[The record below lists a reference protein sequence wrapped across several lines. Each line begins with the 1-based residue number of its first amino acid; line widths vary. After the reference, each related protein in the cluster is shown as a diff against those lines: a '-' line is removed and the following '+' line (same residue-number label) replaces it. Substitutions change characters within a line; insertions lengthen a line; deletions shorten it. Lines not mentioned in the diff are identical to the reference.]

1 MDFLYPFNVTIAYFL
16 QNPYEFWGFITSV
29 ICVWLNVKENIWGWV
44 FAIVAA
50 GFYCKVF
57 YDINLMGDLIL
68 QIIFII
74 LSIYGIYAWLYGG
87 TQSQSLSV
95 SKLPHRLIF
104 PLLLI
109 FGVAMYAVAQLLKW
123 LNGDIV
129 YIDAST
135 TTISLIAQWM
145 MARKYIENWLVWI
158 FVDLLY
164 VGVYLYK
171 GVYLTSFLYFIFLF
185 LATLGYLKWKK
196 TLSVNL

>member
-1 MDFLYPFNVTIAYFL
+1 
-16 QNPYEFWGFITSV
+16 
-29 ICVWLNVKENIWGWV
+29 
-44 FAIVAA
+44 
-50 GFYCKVF
+50 
-57 YDINLMGDLIL
+57 
-68 QIIFII
+68 
-74 LSIYGIYAWLYGG
+74 
-87 TQSQSLSV
+87 
-95 SKLPHRLIF
+95 
-104 PLLLI
+104 
-109 FGVAMYAVAQLLKW
+109 MYAVAQLLKW